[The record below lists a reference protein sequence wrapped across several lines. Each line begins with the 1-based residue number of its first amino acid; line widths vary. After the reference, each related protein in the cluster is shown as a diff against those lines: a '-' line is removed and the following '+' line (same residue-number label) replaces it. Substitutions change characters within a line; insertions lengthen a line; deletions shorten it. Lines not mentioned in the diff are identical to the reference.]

1 MEPVTSEE
9 VTEVTINVDKEDTI
23 ISKPTGTTTS
33 YTGKVKFLNSILYAL
48 KYCHIKKRLFT
59 MFNH

>member
-23 ISKPTGTTTS
+23 ISKPTGTRT
-33 YTGKVKFLNSILYAL
+33 YTGKVKFLDSIPV
-48 KYCHIKKRLFT
+48 CI
-59 MFNH
+59 